1 MESTEKLIEDS
12 AEILMKIIKE
22 RRSIRKFT
30 DEDVPEDLVLKFL
43 EAARWAPSA
52 GDVQDWEFIVIRD
65 KDIKEQLSNAAL
77 RQPSVRKAPVVIA
90 VCANQ
95 IRASKTYRSRGVNL
109 YCYQDS
115 AAAIQNLLLTIHAN
129 GYGAVWVGAFDDKMV
144 AEILKTPDG
153 IRPIALIPI
162 GRPAEH
168 PSPTHRYKLKKVT
181 HLNQYGNLYLK
192 NK

>member
-1 MESTEKLIEDS
+1 MESAEKLIGES

-22 RRSIRKFT
+22 RRSIRRFT
-30 DEDVPEDLVLKFL
+30 KEDVPEDLVLKFL

-65 KDIKEQLSNAAL
+65 NDIKEQLSNAAL
-77 RQPSVRKAPVVIA
+77 RQAAVKKAPVVIA

-95 IRASKTYRSRGVNL
+95 IRASRTYRSRGANL

-129 GYGAVWVGAFDDKMV
+129 GYGAVWVGAFDDKKV

-168 PSPTHRYKLKKVT
+168 PSPTYRYKLKKVT
-181 HLNQYGNLYLK
+181 HLNQFGNYYLK
-192 NK
+192 TK